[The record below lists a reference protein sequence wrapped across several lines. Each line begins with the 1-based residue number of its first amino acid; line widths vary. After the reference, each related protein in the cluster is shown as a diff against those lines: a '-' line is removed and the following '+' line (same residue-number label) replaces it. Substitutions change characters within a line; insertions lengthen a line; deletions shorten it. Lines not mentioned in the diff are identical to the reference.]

1 MAGIHRGEQLYCD
14 FVKDVCVFV
23 QRRMKNKNHKL
34 FHFLLFM
41 GLFLGITGFTGIR
54 AQDAMPLPVEQALR
68 LQQLANL
75 MPVSLSPDGQWLAYT
90 VQENWAIRP
99 GDVEMYLRTGV
110 PPWSSG
116 THIELVNTETGRAE
130 NLTEGSGNS
139 WLPTWSPNGGYLAF
153 LSDRQGGKAQLW
165 IWDRARRTFRR
176 VSGVIV
182 RGNQIEW
189 TPDSEDL
196 LVMTYPEGNESKDS
210 YRSSPSVD
218 GDHATTNERTSSL
231 LLYES
236 GKHAHGAHI
245 SPTSRPWD
253 LDVYLH
259 DLTEVD
265 RSDSKL
271 VTLTDG
277 ERIAAYS
284 ISPNGSAIAYT
295 VPERFEK
302 PGSQQILF
310 DLRVLRLSAKQDNVI
325 ASDEQM
331 ENDGRAFSWS
341 PDSAQLSFCTGG
353 MDVKVP
359 DCYMADVRNG
369 SLHNVSKLSSIHSA
383 EGLSQPLWDNKGH
396 IYFAYGGKLWRAGAG
411 QDRAAEVGCVRE
423 RRIVHMIPWLQNLL
437 WTMGNGPSTVVLTH
451 DDSGKQDGF
460 YRINLRTGRSEK
472 ILEQGQCY
480 TCANLS
486 DPFAASKDG
495 REMAYAAEDAAHDED
510 LWMSTGNAHAPRRLT
525 HLNPQFDHYKLGT
538 ARLID
543 WLSDDGRRLQ
553 GALLLP
559 SNYRKGKRYPLIV
572 WVYGG
577 SLLSNDLD
585 HFGLAGSG
593 PFNMQLFATRGYA
606 VLLPDAPEHVGTP
619 LADLAK
625 TVLPGVNKVVEMGI
639 ADPHRLAVAGHSYG
653 GYCVLGLIVQTGR
666 FKAAAEMDGSA
677 DLIGNYGEMT
687 NDGSAFGVA
696 WIEAGQGSMAGTLWQ
711 DRNSYIENSPIFYL
725 NRVTTPLLIVQ
736 GADDRTVAPFLG
748 DEVFVGLR
756 RLGKEA
762 QYAKYEGEGHSP
774 LQWSYRDQADLCRRL
789 IAWFDAHLHAAGL
802 E

>member
-1 MAGIHRGEQLYCD
+1 
-14 FVKDVCVFV
+14 
-23 QRRMKNKNHKL
+23 
-34 FHFLLFM
+34 M
-41 GLFLGITGFTGIR
+41 GLFLGLTGFGGAK
-54 AQDAMPLPVEQALR
+54 AQEVTPLPIEQALR
-68 LQQLANL
+68 LRQLANL
-75 MPVSLSPDGQWLAYT
+75 MPVSFSPDGKWLAYT
-90 VQENWAIRP
+90 VQENSAVQP
-99 GDVEMYLRTGV
+99 EDVATYLRTGV
-110 PPWSSG
+110 PPWASG
-116 THIELVNTETGRAE
+116 SHIELVNVETGRAE
-130 NLTEGSGNS
+130 NLTEGGGNS
-139 WLPTWSPNGGYLAF
+139 WLPAWSPNGEYLAF
-153 LSDRQGGKAQLW
+153 LSDREGGKAQLW
-165 IWDRARRTFRR
+165 IWNRTKRSFRMGSR
-176 VSGVIV
+176 VIV

-189 TPDSEDL
+189 TPDSRDL
-196 LVMTYPEGNESKDS
+196 IVTAYPKENETKDAHQKNP
-210 YRSSPSVD
+210 YVD
-218 GDHATTNERTSSL
+218 RNRPARNGKTSSL

-236 GKHAHGAHI
+236 GKHARSEHI
-245 SPTSRPWD
+245 SPASRPWN
-253 LDVYLH
+253 LNVELH

-265 RSDSKL
+265 WSNASSL
-271 VTLTDG
+271 PLTEG
-277 ERIAAYS
+277 KRIAAFS
-284 ISPNGSAIAYT
+284 VSPDGSTIAYT

-310 DLRVLRLSAKQDNVI
+310 DLLVVNLSTKQDSVI
-325 ASDEQM
+325 ASDVLM
-331 ENDGRAFSWS
+331 ENGGRAFSWS
-341 PDSAQLSFCTGG
+341 LDSTRLSFCTGG
-353 MDVKVP
+353 MEVKISN
-359 DCYMADVRNG
+359 CYLVDVRTG
-369 SLHNVSKLSSIHSA
+369 SPRNVTKFSSPQSGEPSK
-383 EGLSQPLWDNKGH
+383 PLWDNQSH
-396 IYFAYGGKLWRAGAG
+396 IYFIRAGRLWRAGAG
-411 QDRAAEVGCVRE
+411 QANAVEVGGVPNRQ
-423 RRIVHMIPWLQNLL
+423 IIHLIPWLQNLL
-437 WTMGNGPSTVVLTH
+437 WTTANGSSTVVLAH

-486 DPFAASKDG
+486 DPFAVSKDG
-495 REMAYAAEDAAHDED
+495 REVAYAAEDAAHDED
-510 LWMSTGNAHAPRRLT
+510 LWMSPETFRSPRRLT

-559 SNYRKGKRYPLIV
+559 PNYRKGKRYPLIV

-639 ADPHRLAVAGHSYG
+639 ADPDRLAVAGHSYG
-653 GYCVLGLIVQTGR
+653 GYCVLSLIVQTER

-677 DLIGNYGEMT
+677 DLIGDYGEMT
-687 NDGSAFGVA
+687 NDGSAFGIA
-696 WIEAGQGSMAGTLWQ
+696 WSETGQGLMGGTPWQ
-711 DRNSYIENSPIFYL
+711 DRNTYIENSPIFYL
-725 NRVTTPLLIVQ
+725 DRVTTPLLIVH

-748 DEVFVGLR
+748 DEIFVELR
-756 RLGKEA
+756 RLGKES

-789 IAWFDAHLHAAGL
+789 IAWFGLYLHGVEAQ
-802 E
+802 